1 MSYDI
6 ELIDPLTGVVLELD
20 APHHMRGGTY
30 AIGGTTKAHL
40 NCTYNYYPQFSRV
53 LDALAEPRPRSPDWM
68 REEDGPV
75 TGVRTIYGLTGAESL
90 PVLDKAIAALG
101 DDVDA
106 DYWKATDG
114 NAKRALVQLRALAAM
129 RPDGLWCGD

>member
-6 ELIDPLTGVVLELD
+6 DLIDPVTGETLELA

-30 AIGGTTKAHL
+30 AVGGTTQAHL
-40 NCTYNYYPQFSRV
+40 NVTYNYYPQFSRV
-53 LDALAEPRPRSPDWM
+53 FDELAEPRQKAPKWM
-68 REEDGPV
+68 QTAGKPV
-75 TGVRTIYGLTGAESL
+75 RGVRTIYGLTGAESL

-101 DDVDA
+101 DDVDP
-106 DYWKATDG
+106 DYWKPTDG

-129 RPDGLWCGD
+129 RPDGLWSGD